1 MKRLLPNLPGTLDS
15 LAWPVTRERAL
26 AAPEDFIM
34 HRPAHFGPLEDA
46 MCTSGPTLN
55 HSTLSSSLKLKLL
68 NPRAC
73 CERAAEAYQA
83 GKTLA

>member
-1 MKRLLPNLPGTLDS
+1 
-15 LAWPVTRERAL
+15 
-26 AAPEDFIM
+26 M
-34 HRPAHFGPLEDA
+34 HRLAHFGPLEDA